1 MKKYKILIV
10 EDELNIAE
18 SLKLSLQSA
27 GYEVQI
33 TADGQMGLHY
43 ARTLKPD
50 LILLDVM
57 LPKIDGFEVNKIV
70 QKELSI
76 PVIFLTA
83 KTDEI
88 STILGLEMGADDYIS
103 KPFSMRELISR
114 VKAVLRRSDNKMVAA
129 SAQSGSNDTSRSHG
143 KFIYDNLEI
152 DLDGRR
158 VTNGGD
164 LLHLKPKEFEVL
176 VYLALNQG
184 IAISRDELLDKV
196 WGEDFFGDKR
206 TVDVH
211 IRWLRKKIELD
222 SVNPKHLIT
231 VRNIGYRFD

>member
-18 SLKLSLQSA
+18 SVKLNLQSE
-27 GYEVQI
+27 GYEVEN
-33 TADGQMGLHY
+33 TTDGQMGLHY

-50 LILLDVM
+50 LIILDVM
-57 LPKIDGFEVNKIV
+57 LPKLDGFEVNKII

-83 KTDEI
+83 KADEI
-88 STILGLEMGADDYIS
+88 STILGLELGADDYVS

-114 VKAVLRRSDNKMVAA
+114 VKAVLRRSEKITTN
-129 SAQSGSNDTSRSHG
+129 SIAQSIPNDITTHG
-143 KFIYDNLEI
+143 KFIYDNLEL

-158 VTNGGD
+158 
-164 LLHLKPKEFEVL
+164 LLKDGELIHLKPKEFEVL
-176 VYLALNQG
+176 VYLALNKG
-184 IAISRDELLDKV
+184 IAISRDKLLDQI
-196 WGEDFFGDKR
+196 WGVDFFGDKR

-211 IRWLRKKIELD
+211 IRWLRKKIESD
-222 SVNPKHLIT
+222 SENPKHLIT
-231 VRNIGYRFD
+231 IRNIGYRFD

>member
-1 MKKYKILIV
+1 
-10 EDELNIAE
+10 
-18 SLKLSLQSA
+18 
-27 GYEVQI
+27 
-33 TADGQMGLHY
+33 
-43 ARTLKPD
+43 
-50 LILLDVM
+50 M

-114 VKAVLRRSDNKMVAA
+114 VKAVLRRSDNKMVTA
-129 SAQSGSNDTSRSHG
+129 SAQSASNDTSRSHG

-184 IAISRDELLDKV
+184 IAISRDKLLDKV